1 MGLATSATGGDAA
14 KPVRHDVPVSHR
26 RPGLGFALVGLGA
39 TLFIVN
45 AGVSR
50 VVLRAG
56 VSPVELT
63 TVRITCTA
71 LLLLLA
77 ALVLDR
83 SALRPPT
90 GRLAPLLLV
99 HGLVWVAALQW
110 TYFVA
115 IDRLPVGLALLLEY
129 QAPLLVV
136 LWARFVQ
143 HEVVR
148 RRVWFGLGLALV
160 GLAMAT
166 GILSGELA
174 FDGLG
179 LLAGLAAA
187 ACFATY
193 FLVGE
198 HGVAQLAPLRVM
210 LWSFGV
216 ATVGMNVAAPV
227 WEFPVGLLDGT
238 TSLLGALA
246 GVVVPVAALVGWVIL
261 LGTLMPFGVEIAA
274 LRHLSASTVTMVAML
289 EPVGVAAL
297 GWLWFG
303 EDLGLVA
310 TVGCALVLLG
320 IVAAQT
326 GRAPH
331 PLPEPPHLAG
341 P

>member
-1 MGLATSATGGDAA
+1 MT
-14 KPVRHDVPVSHR
+14 HR

-39 TLFIVN
+39 LLFIIN

-56 VSPVELT
+56 VSPVDLT
-63 TVRITCTA
+63 TLRITGTA
-71 LLLLLA
+71 VVLVLA

-83 SALRPPT
+83 SALRPPK
-90 GRLAPLLLV
+90 GRLALLLV
-99 HGLVWVAALQW
+99 VHGLIGVAALQW

-148 RRVWFGLGLALV
+148 RRVWLGLALALV

-166 GILSGELA
+166 GILAGELA
-174 FDGLG
+174 FDSVG

-187 ACFATY
+187 VCFATY
-193 FLVGE
+193 FIVGE
-198 HGVAQLAPLRVM
+198 HGVAELAPLRVV
-210 LWSFGV
+210 LWAFAV
-216 ATVGMNVAAPV
+216 ATVAINVAAPI
-227 WEFPVGLLDGT
+227 WDFP
-238 TSLLGALA
+238 SE
-246 GVVVPVAALVGWVIL
+246 ALVGDTSMLGRFDELMLPVLVLAAWVVL
-261 LGTLMPFGVEIAA
+261 MGTLLPFGVEIVALQHLPAA
-274 LRHLSASTVTMVAML
+274 TVTMVAML

-297 GWLWFG
+297 GWYWFS
-303 EDLGLVA
+303 EELGLVA
-310 TVGCALVLLG
+310 GVGCTLVLIG
-320 IVAAQT
+320 ILAAQT
-326 GRAPH
+326 GRTAPH
-331 PLPEPPHLAG
+331 PIPEPPHLAG

>member
-1 MGLATSATGGDAA
+1 MI
-14 KPVRHDVPVSHR
+14 HR

-39 TLFIVN
+39 ALFIVN

-63 TVRITCTA
+63 TMRISGTAVA
-71 LLLLLA
+71 LLLGAVL
-77 ALVLDR
+77 LDR
-83 SALRPPT
+83 SALRPPH
-90 GRLAPLLLV
+90 GRMALLLLV
-99 HGLVWVAALQW
+99 HGLVGVAALQW

-129 QAPLLVV
+129 QAPLIVA

-148 RRVWFGLGLALV
+148 RRVWFGLGMALA

-166 GILSGELA
+166 GILGGELA
-174 FDGLG
+174 FDPVG

-187 ACFATY
+187 VCFATY

-210 LWSFGV
+210 LWSFAV
-216 ATVGMNVAAPV
+216 ATVAMNVVAPL
-227 WEFPVGLLDGT
+227 WELPAGLLSGD
-238 TSLLGALA
+238 TSMLGRLSE
-246 GVVVPVAALVGWVIL
+246 VVVPLALLVGWVVI
-261 LGTLMPFGVEIAA
+261 LGTLVPFGVEILA
-274 LRHLSASTVTMVAML
+274 LRHLPAATVTMVAML

-297 GWLWFG
+297 GWVWFG
-303 EDLGLVA
+303 EELGLVA
-310 TVGCALVLLG
+310 GIGCALVLAG

-326 GRAPH
+326 GRPPH
-331 PLPEPPHLAG
+331 PIPEPPHLAG

>member
-1 MGLATSATGGDAA
+1 MT
-14 KPVRHDVPVSHR
+14 HR

-39 TLFIVN
+39 ALFIVN

-63 TVRITCTA
+63 TLRITGTAVVLVLAA
-71 LLLLLA
+71 LLL
-77 ALVLDR
+77 DR
-83 SALRPPT
+83 SSLRPPS
-90 GRLAPLLLV
+90 GRLGLLLVV
-99 HGLVWVAALQW
+99 HGLVGVAALQW

-143 HEVVR
+143 QEVVR

-166 GILSGELA
+166 GILGGELA

-179 LLAGLAAA
+179 LLAGLGAAV
-187 ACFATY
+187 CFATY

-198 HGVAQLAPLRVM
+198 HGVAALAPLRVM
-210 LWSFGV
+210 LWSFAV
-216 ATVGMNVAAPV
+216 ATVAINLAAPI
-227 WEFPVGLLDGT
+227 WHFPTGLLGGGA
-238 TSLLGALA
+238 SLLGTFAA
-246 GVVVPVAALVGWVIL
+246 VVVPLVVLVGWVIT
-261 LGTLMPFGVEIAA
+261 LGTLVPFGVEILA
-274 LRHLSASTVTMVAML
+274 LRHLSAATVTMVAML

-297 GWLWFG
+297 GWWWFG

-310 TVGCALVLLG
+310 TIGCALVLVG
-320 IVAAQT
+320 IIAAQT

-331 PLPEPPHLAG
+331 PMPEPPHLAG

>member
-1 MGLATSATGGDAA
+1 M
-14 KPVRHDVPVSHR
+14 SHR
-26 RPGLGFALVGLGA
+26 RPGLGFLLVGVGA
-39 TLFIVN
+39 LLFIVN

-56 VSPVELT
+56 VSPAELT
-63 TVRITCTA
+63 TTRITGTA
-71 LLLLLA
+71 VVLLVAA
-77 ALVLDR
+77 ALFHR
-83 SALRPPT
+83 SALRRPR
-90 GRLAPLLLV
+90 GRLGLLLLV
-99 HGLVWVAALQW
+99 HGVVGVAALQW

-143 HEVVR
+143 GEVVR
-148 RRVWFGLGLALV
+148 RRVWAGLGLALL

-166 GILSGELA
+166 GILQGELA
-174 FDGLG
+174 WDGVG
-179 LLAGLAAA
+179 LLAGLGAAV
-187 ACFATY
+187 CFATY

-198 HGVAQLAPLRVM
+198 HGVAELDPLRVV
-210 LWSFGV
+210 LWSFGI
-216 ATVGMNVAAPV
+216 AAAAMNVVSPV
-227 WEFPVGLLDGT
+227 WSFPAGVLGAD
-238 TSLLGALA
+238 TSLLGRLDD
-246 GVVVPVAALVGWVIL
+246 VVLPASLLVGWVVI
-261 LGTLMPFGVEIAA
+261 LGTLLPFGLELVA

-289 EPVGVAAL
+289 EPVGVSVL
-297 GWLWFG
+297 GWWWFR
-303 EDLGLVA
+303 EDLGTVA
-310 TVGCALVLLG
+310 TVGCALVLVG

>member
-1 MGLATSATGGDAA
+1 
-14 KPVRHDVPVSHR
+14 VSHR
-26 RPGLGFALVGLGA
+26 RPGLGFLLVGVGA
-39 TLFIVN
+39 LLFIVN

-56 VSPVELT
+56 VSPAELT
-63 TVRITCTA
+63 TTRITGTA
-71 LLLLLA
+71 VVLLVAA
-77 ALVLDR
+77 ALVHR
-83 SALRPPT
+83 TALRPPR
-90 GRLAPLLLV
+90 GRLALLLV
-99 HGLVWVAALQW
+99 VHGVVGVAALQW

-143 HEVVR
+143 CEAVR
-148 RRVWFGLGLALV
+148 RRVWFGLGLALL

-166 GILSGELA
+166 GILQGALA
-174 FDGLG
+174 WDGVG
-179 LLAGLAAA
+179 LLAGLGAAV
-187 ACFATY
+187 CFATY

-198 HGVAQLAPLRVM
+198 HGVAELDPLRVV
-210 LWSFGV
+210 LWSFGIAAV
-216 ATVGMNVAAPV
+216 AMNLVS
-227 WEFPVGLLDGT
+227 PVGSFPAGVLGADA
-238 TSLLGALA
+238 SLLGRLDHLVLPAAL
-246 GVVVPVAALVGWVIL
+246 LVGWVVI
-261 LGTLMPFGVEIAA
+261 LGTLLPFGLELMA

-289 EPVGVAAL
+289 EPVGVSVL
-297 GWLWFG
+297 GWWWFR
-303 EDLGLVA
+303 EDLGTVA
-310 TVGCALVLLG
+310 TVGCTLVLVG

>member
-1 MGLATSATGGDAA
+1 M
-14 KPVRHDVPVSHR
+14 SHR

-39 TLFIVN
+39 SLFIVN

-56 VSPVELT
+56 ASPVELT
-63 TVRITCTA
+63 TMRITGTA
-71 LLLLLA
+71 VLLLLA

-83 SALRPPT
+83 SALRRPT
-90 GRLAPLLLV
+90 GRLGWLLLA
-99 HGLVWVAALQW
+99 HGLVGVAALQW

-143 HEVVR
+143 KEVVR
-148 RRVWFGLGLALV
+148 KRVWAGLGLALT
-160 GLAMAT
+160 GLAAAT
-166 GILSGELA
+166 GILEGALA

-187 ACFATY
+187 VCFATY
-193 FLVGE
+193 FLIGE
-198 HGVAQLAPLRVM
+198 HGVAALAPLRVM
-210 LWSFGV
+210 LWSFGF
-216 ATVGMNVAAPV
+216 ATLAMNVFSPA
-227 WEFPVGLLDGT
+227 WRFPAEVLT
-238 TSLLGALA
+238 TDANLLGRLDAWALP
-246 GVVVPVAALVGWVIL
+246 GLVLVGWVVL
-261 LGTLMPFGVEIAA
+261 MGTLLPFGVEILA

-297 GWLWFG
+297 GWVWFG
-303 EDLGLVA
+303 EELGLVA
-310 TVGCALVLLG
+310 TVGCLLVVAG
-320 IVAAQT
+320 ILAAQT

>member
-1 MGLATSATGGDAA
+1 M
-14 KPVRHDVPVSHR
+14 SHR

-39 TLFIVN
+39 TLFIIN

-56 VSPVELT
+56 VTPAELT
-63 TVRITCTA
+63 TTRITGTA
-71 LLLLLA
+71 LVLLVAA
-77 ALVLDR
+77 ALLDR
-83 SALRPPT
+83 SALRPPR
-90 GRLAPLLLV
+90 GALALLLLV
-99 HGLVWVAALQW
+99 HGIVGVAALQW

-115 IDRLPVGLALLLEY
+115 IERLPVGLALLLEY

-136 LWARFVQ
+136 LWVRFVQ

-148 RRVWFGLGLALV
+148 RRVWLGLALALL

-166 GILSGELA
+166 GILGGELA
-174 FDGLG
+174 FDPVG

-187 ACFATY
+187 VCFATY

-198 HGVAQLAPLRVM
+198 HGVAELAPLRVM
-210 LWSFGV
+210 LWAFGI
-216 ATVGMNVAAPV
+216 ATVAMNVVSPV
-227 WEFPVGLLDGT
+227 WDFPTELLERD
-238 TSLLGALA
+238 TSLLGTFAAVVLPLAL
-246 GVVVPVAALVGWVIL
+246 LVGWVVI
-261 LGTLMPFGVEIAA
+261 LGTLAPFGVEIVA
-274 LRHLSASTVTMVAML
+274 LRHLSAATVTMIAML
-289 EPVGVAAL
+289 EPVGVALL

-310 TVGCALVLLG
+310 TLGCALVLAG
-320 IVAAQT
+320 ILAAQT